1 VQLLYIIAIHQ
12 ELDTLGY
19 QEKPGL
25 STINRVLKRNDL
37 IVKKSKDRNDTSSG
51 KHYPAIKTRHSGHVH
66 QLDLVTPRYIKG
78 YGSIVSVN
86 RIDVYTNQANLEQ
99 YSAKG
104 AESIISFLINDW
116 KAFGIPRYL
125 QLDNEASFRGSL
137 YHIKTFG
144 KLSRLC
150 LNFGVEIV
158 FIPFKE
164 PWRNGHIEN
173 FNKRF
178 NELLWQSNRFKDLKQ
193 LRVESKKFRDKH
205 NNYQEY
211 KKEKFSKQYYK
222 YKGYTR
228 RILPA
233 GFTFDASEELPITR
247 GRIHFVRLVDEKGYI
262 TILNEEFYINKALSY
277 EYVWTILNTRKQELN
292 VYYQA
297 ALEAPKQL
305 IRTESYKLREPVKN
319 RIPIRK
325 YC

>member
-1 VQLLYIIAIHQ
+1 MIGRLLGFPDIYNLTMKHPSGEACIILRPSCLCRWQ
-12 ELDTLGY
+12 TG
-19 QEKPGL
+19 
-25 STINRVLKRNDL
+25 
-37 IVKKSKDRNDTSSG
+37 
-51 KHYPAIKTRHSGHVH
+51 
-66 QLDLVTPRYIKG
+66 
-78 YGSIVSVN
+78 
-86 RIDVYTNQANLEQ
+86 
-99 YSAKG
+99 
-104 AESIISFLINDW
+104 
-116 KAFGIPRYL
+116 
-125 QLDNEASFRGSL
+125 
-137 YHIKTFG
+137 G

-228 RILPA
+228 RILPE
-233 GFTFDASEELPITR
+233 GFTFDPSEELPITR

-292 VYYQA
+292 VYYQSA
-297 ALEAPKQL
+297 VEAPKQL
-305 IRTESYKLREPVKN
+305 IRTESYKLREPVRN